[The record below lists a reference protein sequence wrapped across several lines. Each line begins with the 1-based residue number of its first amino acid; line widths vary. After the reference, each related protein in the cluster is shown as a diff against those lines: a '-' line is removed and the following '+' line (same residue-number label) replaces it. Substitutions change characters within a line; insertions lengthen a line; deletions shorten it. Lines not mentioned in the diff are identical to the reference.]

1 MMLKSMTGF
10 ARHAG
15 SHGAVSWHWEAKS
28 VNNRGLDVRV
38 RLAPGYET
46 LEPFIRDELTKRFL
60 RGSVSV
66 SLNLDQHQRAATEVR
81 LNEAVLANVIAAAER
96 VRAMTGAEPARVEG
110 LLGIRGVLEVV
121 DVQASEAEM
130 AACQSV
136 MMSTLGVTLDAL
148 AEARAAEG
156 QRLHAVITA
165 QIDDIAARTITVE
178 SAPAR
183 TVEAIRARL
192 VAQVRKLID
201 TDTGLDPARLNQEAV
216 MLATRADVDEEL
228 KRLKAHV
235 EAARDLLAKPLGA
248 GRKLDFLAQELNREA
263 NTLTSKANDNS
274 IAAEGLA
281 MKSTID
287 QLREQVQN
295 IE

>member
-1 MMLKSMTGF
+1 MTLKSMTGF

-28 VNNRGLDVRV
+28 VNNRGLDVRI
-38 RLAPGYET
+38 RLAPGYDA
-46 LEPFIRDELTKRFL
+46 LEPAIRDEIAKRFL
-60 RGSVSV
+60 RGSISV
-66 SLNLDQHQRAATEVR
+66 TLNLDQQQRATTEVR
-81 LNEAVLANVIAAAER
+81 LNESVLANVIAAAER
-96 VRAMTGAEPARVEG
+96 VRALTGAEPARIDG

-121 DVQASEAEM
+121 DVEVSDAESALCQAEM
-130 AACQSV
+130 LA
-136 MMSTLGVTLDAL
+136 TLKLALDAL

-156 QRLHAVITA
+156 QRLHAVVSA
-165 QIDDIAARTITVE
+165 QIDDIAARTHAVDI
-178 SAPAR
+178 SPAR
-183 TVEAIRARL
+183 TVDAIRIRL
-192 VAQVRKLID
+192 AGLVQKLID
-201 TDTGLDPARLNQEAV
+201 TGNGLDPARLHQEAV

-248 GRKLDFLAQELNREA
+248 GRKLDFLAQEFNREA
-263 NTLTSKANDNS
+263 NTLTSKANDNT